1 MGRIETSDLKR
12 ITSEPYG
19 WKSKTFNESEMAVFS
34 ECMEKY
40 AKKGIDS
47 AGVVREAMFQ
57 KLLSRTPFNVPER
70 GSSQRGW

>member
-12 ITSEPYG
+12 ITSEPTVG
-19 WKSKTFNESEMAVFS
+19 KAKSKTFNESEMALFS

-47 AGVVREAMFQ
+47 AGVVREAI
-57 KLLSRTPFNVPER
+57 
-70 GSSQRGW
+70 SQPLT